1 MTFLEWRALVF
12 CITAIGVMVLFSYL
26 FGKSDCQNDC
36 CHGRRCKCQ
45 KESLK

>member
-1 MTFLEWRALVF
+1 MNDLEIYAAIF
-12 CITAIGVMVLFSYL
+12 CVSAIATAGLFTWL

-36 CHGRRCKCQ
+36 CQGRRCKCQ